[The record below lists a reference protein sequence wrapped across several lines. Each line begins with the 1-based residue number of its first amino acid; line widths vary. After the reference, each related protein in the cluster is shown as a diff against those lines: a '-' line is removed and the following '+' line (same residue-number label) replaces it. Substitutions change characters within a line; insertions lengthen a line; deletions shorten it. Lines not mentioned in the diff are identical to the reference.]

1 LTIVRIVPLP
11 QGDPATALA
20 TALAVALAVAPVPA
34 LALALVPESDL
45 SL

>member
-20 TALAVALAVAPVPA
+20 VAPVPALALA

>member
-11 QGDPATALA
+11 HGDPAT
-20 TALAVALAVAPVPA
+20 ALAVAPVPA
-34 LALALVPESDL
+34 LALALALALVPESDL

>member
-20 TALAVALAVAPVPA
+20 TALAVAPVPA